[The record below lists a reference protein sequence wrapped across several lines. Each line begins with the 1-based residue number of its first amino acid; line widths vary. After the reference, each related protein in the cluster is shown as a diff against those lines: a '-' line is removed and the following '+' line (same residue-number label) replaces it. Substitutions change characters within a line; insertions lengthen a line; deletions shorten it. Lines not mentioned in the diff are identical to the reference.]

1 MIHYRP
7 FLNSDP
13 PGIAQVWCSQPPSRG
28 LMQPMTTGLLDQLV
42 LSKPYFER
50 EGLIVAEDQERLVG
64 FAHAG
69 FAPHDSGS
77 DLDRATGI
85 ICLIMVAPHAEQQEI
100 AAQLLADSE
109 RYLKERGS
117 RAIYGGSYDD
127 RGPFYLGLYGGSG
140 APGVLAS
147 DRMQQTTYVAAG
159 YEAVQR
165 TRILQ
170 RELAGFRPLVD
181 RRIIQLKRE
190 LQLEASAD
198 LLPATWWDA
207 CTLGQ
212 IDRTQFV
219 LAPRRGGRPLGTA
232 HFWDVEPMASSWG
245 VHAMGLLEITIEDA
259 GHEDHEAAQLT
270 SFLLGESIRQL
281 QSCGVTLVE
290 VLVHDTDEILGE
302 VCHRLGFQEVNQG
315 IRFRKPLQ

>member
-1 MIHYRP
+1 
-7 FLNSDP
+7 
-13 PGIAQVWCSQPPSRG
+13 
-28 LMQPMTTGLLDQLV
+28 MQPMTTGLLDQLV

-50 EGLIVAEDQERLVG
+50 EGLIVAEDQGQPVG

-69 FAPHDSGS
+69 FAPNDDGS
-77 DLDRATGI
+77 DLDREIGI
-85 ICLIMVAPHAEQQEI
+85 LCLIMVAPHAEQQEI
-100 AAQLLADSE
+100 ASQLLAHSE
-109 RYLKERGS
+109 RYLTERGA

-127 RGPFYLGLYGGSG
+127 RGPFYLGLYGGTG

-147 DRMQQTTYVAAG
+147 DQMQLDTYRAAG
-159 YEAVQR
+159 YETLQR

-170 RELAGFRPLVD
+170 RELAGFRPLID

-212 IDRTQFV
+212 IDRTQFM
-219 LAPRRGGRPLGTA
+219 LTPRNGGRPIGIA

-245 VHAMGLLEITIEDA
+245 VHAMGLLEINIDDVGRE
-259 GHEDHEAAQLT
+259 EHEAAQLT
-270 SFLLGESIRQL
+270 TFLFGESIRQL

-290 VLVHDTDEILGE
+290 VLVHDTDDLLGE
-302 VCHRLGFQEVNQG
+302 TCQRLGFQEVNQG
-315 IRFRKPLQ
+315 IRFCKPVQ